1 MTHALVEVER
11 NIKSV
16 VENNI
21 INLRTHINGF
31 FFYIRNC
38 LQKEMK

>member
-1 MTHALVEVER
+1 MIHVLVEVER

-21 INLRTHINGF
+21 VDLRTHINMGLF
-31 FFYIRNC
+31 
-38 LQKEMK
+38 LK